1 MKEIWRTRKNAKE
14 SCELQQEQVEGR
26 SPLEFLEEV
35 QQKQACSDYILHKN
49 LATDQCAQSN
59 SDSYCSRN
67 PPPKL
72 RQPEIWSAEFNDF
85 ISKCLTKDYEKRP
98 TVSDLLQHKFI
109 TQIDGKDVVLQKQLM
124 EFIDVHQCVGGTEKA

>member
-1 MKEIWRTRKNAKE
+1 MKEIWRTRKKAKE
-14 SCELQQEQVEGR
+14 SCKLQQEQVEER

-35 QQKQACSDYILHKN
+35 EQKQACSDYILHKN
-49 LATDQCAQSN
+49 LAVTILGTRTSQ
-59 SDSYCSRN
+59 N

-124 EFIDVHQCVGGTEKA
+124 ELIDVHQCVGGTEKA